1 MDSIDNSIKFQGQ
14 FDMSRNAND
23 IQGLDKLRRAAQSGD
38 DAALQEAAKQFEAIF
53 VQMMLKS
60 MRKAQDVMADKDSPF
75 NSEQVKFYRDMHD
88 QQLATDMSNNGSIGL
103 ADIIVKQLSKGGNG
117 FTPSSVIR
125 NDANLS
131 DINRHSAQSI
141 EQAQQLVLPESVSS
155 NAGYKDAAFRDQNEF
170 LDTLYPVAQQVAKEL
185 GIDPKALLA
194 QAAVETGWGQY
205 MMHTDKGNTHNLFG
219 IKAGNG
225 WQGDTANVST
235 IEFEQGLAAPKKA
248 KFRAYNS
255 SLIRLAELT
264 GMAPTKIEAAEI
276 SQAFSTGAVES
287 MITSPT
293 TGKNS
298 KIWENG
304 VKYFYDIAAWY
315 PKNMIIVNKDAWN
328 KLDSATQKLVM
339 SEAAKAE
346 KKGWA
351 LSKKGNKADKKALAD
366 AGMKV
371 GKVNSALNK
380 HFKEV
385 GATMSKEWA
394 GRAGSRGQAVLAA
407 Y

>member
-1 MDSIDNSIKFQGQ
+1 M
-14 FDMSRNAND
+14 
-23 IQGLDKLRRAAQSGD
+23 
-38 DAALQEAAKQFEAIF
+38 
-53 VQMMLKS
+53 
-60 MRKAQDVMADKDSPF
+60 
-75 NSEQVKFYRDMHD
+75 
-88 QQLATDMSNNGSIGL
+88 
-103 ADIIVKQLSKGGNG
+103 
-117 FTPSSVIR
+117 
-125 NDANLS
+125 
-131 DINRHSAQSI
+131 
-141 EQAQQLVLPESVSS
+141 
-155 NAGYKDAAFRDQNEF
+155 
-170 LDTLYPVAQQVAKEL
+170 
-185 GIDPKALLA
+185 
-194 QAAVETGWGQY
+194 
-205 MMHTDKGNTHNLFG
+205 
-219 IKAGNG
+219 
-225 WQGDTANVST
+225 
-235 IEFEQGLAAPKKA
+235 
-248 KFRAYNS
+248 
-255 SLIRLAELT
+255 IRLAELT

-328 KLDSATQKLVM
+328 KLDFPTRKLVM
-339 SEAAKAE
+339 IEAAKAE

-351 LSKKGNKADKKALAD
+351 LYIKGNKADKKALAD

-371 GKVNSALNK
+371 GKVNSALNE

-394 GRAGSRGQAVLAA
+394 SRAGSRGQAVLAA